1 MNNPKGVLAIISGFS
16 GAGKGT
22 VVKELLSS
30 YADEYALSVSATTRS
45 PREGE
50 EHGVHYFF
58 ITKEVFEQG
67 IAEGGFL
74 EHAQYVDNYYG
85 TPLAFVEEQSE
96 KGVSVILEIE
106 IQGALSV
113 KERYPEV
120 VTIFVTPP
128 TAEEL
133 ERRLRGRGTDAP
145 DVIEGRLARAGEEAK
160 YMDCYDY
167 VVVNETDQVK
177 ACAEAIHNIIRSEKL
192 KSANQADLIERCQQ
206 ELAVYQKGE

>member
-22 VVKELLSS
+22 VVKELLSA
-30 YADEYALSVSATTRS
+30 YADEYALSVSATTRA
-45 PREGE
+45 PRQGE
-50 EHGVHYFF
+50 VDGVHYFF
-58 ITKEVFEQG
+58 ITKEAFEQR

-85 TPLAFVEEQSE
+85 TPLAFVEEQSA

-113 KERYPEV
+113 KERYPDA

-145 DVIEGRLARAGEEAK
+145 DVIEGRLSRAGEEAK
-160 YMDCYDY
+160 FMDRYDY
-167 VVVNETDQVK
+167 VVINETDQVE
-177 ACAEAIHNIIRSEKL
+177 ACANTIHNIIRSAKL
-192 KSANQADLIERCQQ
+192 KSANQMDLIERCQQ